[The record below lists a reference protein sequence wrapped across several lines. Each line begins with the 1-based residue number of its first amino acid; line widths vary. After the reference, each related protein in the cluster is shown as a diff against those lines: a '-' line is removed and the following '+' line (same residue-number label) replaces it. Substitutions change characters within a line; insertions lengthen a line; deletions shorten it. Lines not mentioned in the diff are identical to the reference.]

1 MTSNSISK
9 TESLWSNSCA
19 LPSFSSL
26 QSDTKTDV
34 LIIGGGIAGILCA
47 YLLEQSGVNYLLAEA
62 DRICSGVTQNTTAK
76 ITSQHGLFYHK
87 LIQRFGMEKAALYL
101 EANQNALRKYEELC
115 SRMDCD
121 FEHKDAFLYSR
132 NDTAALDKELNALHK
147 LNFCAEFS
155 NDLPLPFQ
163 TVGAVCFP
171 KQAQFHPLKFIRA
184 VSENL
189 NIFEQTR
196 VIEIDGNTAR
206 TCHAKITAEKI
217 IVATHFPFLNTHG
230 SYFLKLYQQRSYV
243 IAYKAAPDLDGM
255 YIEDRKNGLSFRN
268 HKDLLLIGGGGHRTG
283 KSGGN
288 WKEIS
293 ALASSFYPTST
304 EYCRWATQDCMSLDG
319 IPYIGNYSKNT
330 PNLYVASG
338 FNKWGMTSSL
348 VAAML
353 LTDLIT
359 GKGNPYADVFS
370 PSRSIL
376 RPQLA
381 INASESSL
389 NLIKPTVPRCPHMGC
404 ALKWNHH
411 EHSWDCPCHGSRFDK
426 EGELLNNP
434 ATGRL
439 KRKNNSDAL

>member
-1 MTSNSISK
+1 M
-9 TESLWSNSCA
+9 
-19 LPSFSSL
+19 
-26 QSDTKTDV
+26 
-34 LIIGGGIAGILCA
+34 
-47 YLLEQSGVNYLLAEA
+47 
-62 DRICSGVTQNTTAK
+62 
-76 ITSQHGLFYHK
+76 
-87 LIQRFGMEKAALYL
+87 
-101 EANQNALRKYEELC
+101 LRRYPK
-115 SRMDCD
+115 
-121 FEHKDAFLYSR
+121 YSR
-132 NDTAALDKELNALHK
+132 KDYFTTWS
-147 LNFCAEFS
+147 F
-155 NDLPLPFQ
+155 LPQADSTFWN
-163 TVGAVCFP
+163 GKGGFP